1 MSHRK
6 PKPPKQMT
14 GGNQCAEIWKP
25 GEGQHQLVRPLFQTL
40 EWLYSTFCQA
50 QRERRYLGLNF
61 TKLLQHTCVR
71 ERLLSQPISSP
82 ILDYSILWSLSLL
95 AFISGVCLYQNICV
109 RCSDLSTFSLHGNL
123 PSVWLIF
130 RWPIPRSQEKETNR
144 PNRNEISS
152 IETNNFVWV
161 RKDCPTWI
169 TWCLWTLK
177 KVFNSD

>member
-25 GEGQHQLVRPLFQTL
+25 GEGQHQLVRHLFQTL
-40 EWLYSTFCQA
+40 EWLYSTFHQA

-95 AFISGVCLYQNICV
+95 AFISGVCLYQNIYVFGAVICPLSPYMEIYQV
-109 RCSDLSTFSLHGNL
+109 SDWFLDDLSQG
-123 PSVWLIF
+123 
-130 RWPIPRSQEKETNR
+130 
-144 PNRNEISS
+144 
-152 IETNNFVWV
+152 V
-161 RKDCPTWI
+161 RKRRQTGLI
-169 TWCLWTLK
+169 GMKFL
-177 KVFNSD
+177 V